1 MPGLGYCVVIKG
13 RLLTNHHNINL
24 LLFLLLFHVRII
36 AWHDI
41 LWSSPALGARS
52 ECLVSGG
59 ERRNLYVCS
68 WKRKVELNSRS
79 ASHTTFSTVK
89 IHIVFPHDYICI
101 LKNIIHRVHLFAITP
116 LCFGKTLPCV
126 LCSWEHQFT
135 DKKPMKP
142 SLGPPWPKSRGVATA
157 KMTLKNF
164 LKDTSLGSDVRR
176 NNA

>member
-1 MPGLGYCVVIKG
+1 MCVPTGY
-13 RLLTNHHNINL
+13 L
-24 LLFLLLFHVRII
+24 
-36 AWHDI
+36 
-41 LWSSPALGARS
+41 SARVGS

-142 SLGPPWPKSRGVATA
+142 SLGPPWPKSRGVAFTPWGYRGA
-157 KMTLKNF
+157 KMVALFTLALF
-164 LKDTSLGSDVRR
+164 TVDELESS
-176 NNA
+176 